1 MSHAFIKTPD
11 RSASA
16 KRRVASRAA
25 RASETKVVSAPLAKP
40 NRAERAAERRQ
51 AIIEAA
57 MEEFISRGFAATRLD
72 DIAKRA
78 GVAKGTIY
86 LHFKDKED
94 LLRQLC
100 AEDFQAFGATL
111 AQHLHVADPIERITL
126 LGQAYAAFAF
136 THPHHYVHMFMN
148 PPAVAPDEDM
158 LANAGDPEADAY
170 ALLRGSVQEAMD
182 KDLFKP
188 EFQDVELITQIL
200 WAGSHGIVSLHLTRT
215 GEGYVPWRPIEERV
229 ATMGRAV
236 LTGLLKQSPADPT
249 EPKKPQAAKR
259 KKA

>member
-1 MSHAFIKTPD
+1 MGTAD
-11 RSASA
+11 RRERERLALRAKIMDSARQLFVERGRDAVTIRSI
-16 KRRVASRAA
+16 
-25 RASETKVVSAPLAKP
+25 
-40 NRAERAAERRQ
+40 AE
-51 AIIEAA
+51 AIEY
-57 MEEFISRGFAATRLD
+57 SPR
-72 DIAKRA
+72 
-78 GVAKGTIY
+78 TIY

-100 AEDFQAFGATL
+100 AEDFQAFGANL

-136 THPHHYVHMFMN
+136 THPHHYIHMFMN

-200 WAGSHGIVSLHLTRT
+200 WAGSHGVVSLHLTRT

-236 LTGLLKQSPADPT
+236 LTGLLKQPPAAPA
-249 EPKKPQAAKR
+249 EPKKPQATKR

>member
-1 MSHAFIKTPD
+1 MGTAD
-11 RSASA
+11 RRERERLALRA
-16 KRRVASRAA
+16 KIMDAA
-25 RASETKVVSAPLAKP
+25 RQLFVEKGRDAVTIRSI
-40 NRAERAAERRQ
+40 AE
-51 AIIEAA
+51 AIEY
-57 MEEFISRGFAATRLD
+57 SPR
-72 DIAKRA
+72 
-78 GVAKGTIY
+78 TIY

-94 LLRQLC
+94 LLGQLC

-136 THPHHYVHMFMN
+136 THPHHYIHMFMN

-158 LANAGDPEADAY
+158 LAHAGDPEADAY
-170 ALLRGSVQEAMD
+170 ALLRASVQEAMD
-182 KDLFKP
+182 QDLFKP
-188 EFQDVELITQIL
+188 EFRDVELITQIL
-200 WAGSHGIVSLHLTRT
+200 WAGSHGVVSLHLTHT

-236 LTGLLKQSPADPT
+236 LTGLLKQPPANPA
-249 EPKKPQAAKR
+249 ERKKPQAPKR